1 MSNATVMLAE
11 VTLVFAA
18 LPPWVDELV
27 MLTLEALGG
36 TLVLFAIFAVRKLA
50 RKFGIQETRDL
61 EQLIQSRAWT
71 AVREVEEWAK
81 RQANKP
87 NGKDKLARALKFI
100 QEYDEPFKLTETLRA
115 KSVAFIHAALNEER
129 LPPGE

>member
-1 MSNATVMLAE
+1 MSNATLMLAE
-11 VTLVFAA
+11 VSLEFAA

-36 TLVLFAIFAVRKLA
+36 TLVLFAVLAVRKLA
-50 RKFGIQETRDL
+50 RKFGIQESKEL

-71 AVREVEEWAK
+71 AVREAEEWAK
-81 RQANKP
+81 RQADKP
-87 NGKDKLARALKFI
+87 NGEDKLARALKFL
-100 QEYDEPFKLTETLRA
+100 QEYDEPLKLTETLRS
-115 KSVAFIHAALNEER
+115 KSEAFIHAALNEDR

>member
-11 VTLVFAA
+11 VSLVFAA
-18 LPPWVDELV
+18 LPPWIDEL
-27 MLTLEALGG
+27 T
-36 TLVLFAIFAVRKLA
+36 TLVLKAFGAALVVLVGLAVRKLA
-50 RKFGIQETRDL
+50 RKFGIEETRDL

-71 AVREVEEWAK
+71 AVREAEEWAK

-115 KSVAFIHAALNEER
+115 KSEAFIHAALNEER
-129 LPPGE
+129 LEPGE

>member
-1 MSNATVMLAE
+1 MVDEAL
-11 VTLVFAA
+11 LLAA
-18 LPPWVDELV
+18 LPLWLDELA
-27 MLTLEALGG
+27 TLLLKAFGAALVV
-36 TLVLFAIFAVRKLA
+36 LVGLAVRKLA
-50 RKFGIQETRDL
+50 RKLGIQETRDL

-71 AVREVEEWAK
+71 AVRETEEWAK

-87 NGKDKLARALKFI
+87 NGEDKLARALKFL

-115 KSVAFIHAALNEER
+115 KSEAFIHAALNEER